1 MRAGRQGRAAA
12 SDGNAG
18 ASIDR
23 ERLAQA
29 LKLDRA
35 QRIVLAQSIGYP
47 AQ

>member
-1 MRAGRQGRAAA
+1 MRTGRPGRAAA

-18 ASIDR
+18 ASADR

-35 QRIVLAQSIGYP
+35 QRIVFAQSIGYP
-47 AQ
+47 AE